1 MGFQASGD
9 AYTRRFDD
17 ITIDMPRKTRIV
29 DDTILWDSS
38 LESAFWHTLDYIQH
52 CASYGIIF
60 NPGKFVFGQDDV
72 EFGGFTLTRDGI
84 KPTSSMIKA
93 IADFPAPTDITG
105 MRSWF
110 GLVNQVDYSFAQ
122 AEIMDP
128 FHELLSTKNKKF
140 YWDATLDAIF
150 QESKQKIVQLIVDGV
165 KSFEAD
171 RPTCISSDWSKTG
184 IWFFL
189 CQKHCSCPTSQG
201 PECENGHWKLIF
213 AGSRFTTDAESRYA
227 PVEGEALALIY
238 TLESCRMFVLRC
250 PDLTI
255 SVDHQPLMPILHDRA
270 LEKITNPRLLNYKER
285 SLMYRFKMKHTP
297 GKKHVGPDTTS
308 RYPTSIS
315 YLAVIASA
323 PQQEDIDI
331 NDNIKASLVA
341 SSRADESFK
350 AITWE
355 RIVAVA
361 ATDPECIALAKAIKT
376 GFPDTKAELP
386 DSI

>member
-17 ITIDMPRKTRIV
+17 ITIDMPRKARIV
-29 DDTILWDSS
+29 DDTILWDSN

-52 CASYGIIF
+52 CASNGIVF

-105 MRSWF
+105 MHSWF
-110 GLVNQVDYSFAQ
+110 GLVNQVAYLFAQ
-122 AEIMDP
+122 AEIMAP
-128 FHELLSTKNKKF
+128 FCELLSTKNKRF

-165 KSFEAD
+165 KSFKVD

-184 IWFFL
+184 IGFFL

-201 PECENGHWKLIF
+201 PECGNGHWKLIF
-213 AGSRFTTDAESRYA
+213 AGSCFTTDAESRYA

-238 TLESCRMFVLRC
+238 ALESCHMFVLGCRN
-250 PDLTI
+250 LTI
-255 SVDHQPLMPILHDRA
+255 SVDHQPLMPIFYDRA
-270 LEKITNPRLLNYKER
+270 PKKITNPRLLNYKER

-297 GKKHVGPDTTS
+297 GKKHIGPDTTS
-308 RYPTSIS
+308 NCTS
-315 YLAVIASA
+315 
-323 PQQEDIDI
+323 
-331 NDNIKASLVA
+331 
-341 SSRADESFK
+341 
-350 AITWE
+350 
-355 RIVAVA
+355 
-361 ATDPECIALAKAIKT
+361 
-376 GFPDTKAELP
+376 
-386 DSI
+386 